1 MSESDHKHI
10 SHSEFAALW
19 ADVQP
24 KLTAYL
30 VSVTRNYI
38 IADDLL
44 QEVATVAFTKFDQ
57 YDPSRP
63 FYPWVIGIARV
74 ELLRWRRAVSKER
87 HVFSNETIARLEMA
101 QQEIEAEISPR
112 REALHTCLSLLTG
125 KTRKLV
131 ELRYTQDLKQS
142 AIAERMGMKASTVR
156 SILLRA
162 RRMIKECIELRL
174 KASGEVHG

>member
-1 MSESDHKHI
+1 MSESDHQFV
-10 SHSEFAALW
+10 SGSEFAALW

-44 QEVATVAFTKFDQ
+44 QEVAIVAFRKYDQ

-74 ELLRWRRAVSKER
+74 ELLRWRRAASKER
-87 HVFSNETIARLEMA
+87 YVFSNETIARLEDA
-101 QQEIEAEISPR
+101 QQEIEAETGPR
-112 REALHTCLSLLTG
+112 REALHICLNLLNG

-131 ELRYTQDLKQS
+131 ELRYGQDLKQS
-142 AIAERMGMKASTVR
+142 VIAERMGMNASTVR
-156 SILLRA
+156 STLLRA
-162 RRMIKECIELRL
+162 RRMIRDCIEFRL
-174 KASGEVHG
+174 KASREVHG